1 MPLTAQAQS
10 LLDMVY
16 RVGAP
21 RFHELSVPQAR
32 HSFEKLQFAFGG
44 ERVAVSSVVDV
55 PMRLTDS
62 GDVLLGRSYRP
73 LGVNP
78 LDVLPLVIY
87 LHGGGWC
94 IGDVASYDGF
104 CRRLANASGCSV
116 LSVDYRLAP
125 EHSFPAAVHDSMAAL
140 EWAQENH
147 GLLEIDPGRISLA
160 GDSAGGNLALV
171 AALEARDRGLDSV
184 RELVLI
190 YPSTQI
196 HSDRPS
202 RERFSDGYFLDRE
215 SLEWFFARYLP
226 QGDALDWRTS
236 PFLADSLAGLP
247 PILLLMAEYD
257 PLVDDCLAFA
267 ARVEREGGAVDRVT
281 FDGVVHG
288 FVTLPKLFP
297 EASAAIDVIAER
309 LRRL

>member
-21 RFHELSVPQAR
+21 RFYELSVAQAR

-44 ERVAVSSVVDV
+44 ERVAVAYVVDV
-55 PMRLTDS
+55 PIGRTDS
-62 GDVLLGRSYRP
+62 GDVLLARSYRP
-73 LGVNP
+73 LGANP
-78 LDVLPLVIY
+78 SDVLPLVIY

-104 CRRLANASGCSV
+104 CRRLANASGCAV

-125 EHSFPAAVHDSMAAL
+125 EHAFPAAVRDSMFAL
-140 EWAQENH
+140 KWAQENH
-147 GLLEIDPGRISLA
+147 GLLGINPRKISLA
-160 GDSAGGNLALV
+160 GDSAGGNLAV
-171 AALEARDRGLDSV
+171 VTALEARDRGVDAV
-184 RELVLI
+184 RQLLLI

-196 HSDRPS
+196 HSERPS
-202 RERFSDGYFLDRE
+202 RKRFSDGYFLDRE
-215 SLEWFFARYLP
+215 SLEWFFTRYLP
-226 QGDALDWRTS
+226 EGGADDWRTS

-247 PILLLMAEYD
+247 PILLLMAEFD

-267 ARVEREGGAVDRVT
+267 ARVEREGGAVDRVM

-297 EASAAIDVIAER
+297 EAIAAIEVIGER